1 MDPVTAALQAF
12 RAFNDFLCTPAG
24 QALAAANNGI
34 VETILTKLHIRVL
47 PDPPA
52 AAPKP

>member
-24 QALAAANNGI
+24 QTLAGVNNGLI
-34 VETILTKLHIRVL
+34 QTILTKLHIKVL
-47 PDPPA
+47 ADPPA
-52 AAPKP
+52 VTPAK

>member
-24 QALAAANNGI
+24 QKLADLNTSLI
-34 VETILTKLHIRVL
+34 QTTLTKLHIRVL
-47 PDPPA
+47 ADPPA
-52 AAPKP
+52 AKPA